1 MKVQNPDDAL
11 VLIAAFRYAL
21 GRRTYIVEYVVDF
34 IVNNWDE
41 LETSDRKL
49 IIKEILDAKDKGCI
63 GQDCDWK
70 SWQRVLGVE
79 VALRN
84 DEVPN
89 DSIDT
94 EW

>member
-11 VLIAAFRYAL
+11 VLLAAFRYAL
-21 GRRTYIVEYVVDF
+21 GRQTYIVDYVVDF

-41 LETSDRKL
+41 LEASDRNL
-49 IIKEILDAKDKGCI
+49 IIKEILDAKDKGHI

-70 SWQRVLGVE
+70 SWQRVLGAG

>member
-41 LETSDRKL
+41 LETSDRNL
-49 IIKEILDAKDKGCI
+49 IIKEILDAKDKGHV
-63 GQDCDWK
+63 GHDCDWK
-70 SWQRVLGVE
+70 SWQRVLGAG

-84 DEVPN
+84 DEVPD